1 MLFHSLWFGSYH
13 DFLDRVAANKETT
26 EPRVCSKSNTSG
38 VTSDTGTDYLS
49 GVPDFFVMFVVLDI

>member
-13 DFLDRVAANKETT
+13 DFLDRVAANKEAA
-26 EPRVCSKSNTSG
+26 EPRVCSKNNTSG
-38 VTSDTGTDYLS
+38 VTRDTGTDHLS